1 MKLKI
6 GDFVITGIVL
16 AAALFIA
23 LTFTGKANDSMIAV
37 VTKDGEVIKRITLSE
52 LSQPLEFE
60 VTGKYHNFIRAERGR
75 IRFAEAD
82 CPDDVCVQTGW
93 LTKPGQ
99 VAACLPNGVL
109 IKLEGSTGEVDTY
122 LR

>member
-16 AAALFIA
+16 VVALFIS
-23 LTFTGKANDSMIAV
+23 LSFTGEAKGQMTAV
-37 VTKDGEVIKRITLSE
+37 VTKDGQIIKRISISE
-52 LSQPLEFE
+52 LSEPLEFA
-60 VTGKYHNFIRAERGR
+60 VDGNYHNQIRVERGK
-75 IRFAEAD
+75 IRFSDAN
-82 CPDDVCVQTGW
+82 CPDYICVKTGW

-99 VAACLPNGVL
+99 VSACLPNGVL

-122 LR
+122 LH